1 MPLTVDYTKG
11 KRLRT
16 DRGVPSRGCFVRA
29 RASIKT
35 SHLFSLL

>member
-1 MPLTVDYTKG
+1 MPLTVDYTEG
-11 KRLRT
+11 KRLRA
-16 DRGVPSRGCFVRA
+16 DGCVPSRGYFVRA